1 MFHGE
6 TLDSI
11 ANGISWVVLI
21 IAPIIGITVFWLV
34 HILPEKIAH
43 KKMHPQTKAIQCLC
57 LLSLCFGGLLWPIA
71 WLWAYTKPV
80 LHKLAYGT
88 DVDES
93 LGRPRHGKTRRDRTR
108 TTPRPRRGTSSASH
122 REGKRNGNHP
132 PAHLLGHRLVHF
144 LQEEV
149 AALEHHQPGIVVT
162 IPIIAL
168 TMLILFMNIVAPSSH
183 DVLAQNYVIPIVPR
197 VTGQVTEV
205 PIEPNR
211 PIKKGDVLFKID
223 PVPFEAAEKAAEAT
237 LRGAKDQLNN
247 AVNKKAALTP
257 RIDLAK
263 KRVEQFAAL
272 ATTGAGKRAD
282 LEQAQSDLGNLE
294 SEFLAA
300 DATES
305 QARAQIS
312 KSEADLINAKFD
324 LDGTTHL
331 APANGRVANLALR
344 PGVRAMQFAAF
355 PVMSFIEED
364 DPWIL
369 AFFRQNELRYVEPG
383 NEAEIYMSTYPGRI
397 IKCTV
402 DSILWATAQGQMP
415 ISGSLPNTQPISGPE
430 HRIAVRLLL
439 AGKDRDTFLA
449 AGAEGGGAIYTEHGK
464 MIQIVRRVFVRVS
477 AKMDWFVW
485 KLH

>member
-1 MFHGE
+1 ME
-6 TLDSI
+6 LI
-11 ANGISWVVLI
+11 LLGIY
-21 IAPIIGITVFWLV
+21 AF
-34 HILPEKIAH
+34 
-43 KKMHPQTKAIQCLC
+43 C
-57 LLSLCFGGLLWPIA
+57 A
-71 WLWAYTKPV
+71 WLIFFKFKWLPWNI
-80 LHKLAYGT
+80 
-88 DVDES
+88 
-93 LGRPRHGKTRRDRTR
+93 
-108 TTPRPRRGTSSASH
+108 TSQ
-122 REGKRNGNHP
+122 
-132 PAHLLGHRLVHF
+132 V
-144 LQEEV
+144 
-149 AALEHHQPGIVVT
+149 ITVT

-168 TMLILFMNIVAPSSH
+168 TILILFMNIVAPSSS
-183 DVLAQNYVIPIVPR
+183 DVRAMNYVIPIVPR

-211 PIKKGDVLFKID
+211 PIKKDDVLFKID
-223 PVPFEAAEKAAEAT
+223 PVPFEAAVKAAEAT
-237 LRGAKDQLNN
+237 LRGLGDQLNN
-247 AVNKKAALTP
+247 AANKKAALTP

-305 QARAQIS
+305 QARAQIV
-312 KSEADLINAKFD
+312 KAEADLRSAKYD

-344 PGVRAMQFAAF
+344 PGVRATQFATMS
-355 PVMSFIEED
+355 VMSFIDED
-364 DPWIL
+364 DPWLL

-383 NEAEIYMSTYPGRI
+383 NEAEVFLETYPGRI
-397 IKCTV
+397 IKCKV

-415 ISGSLPNTQPISGPE
+415 ISGNLPNTQPIAAPE
-430 HRIAVRLLL
+430 QRIAVRLLVEPR
-439 AGKDRDTFLA
+439 DRELFLA
-449 AGAEGGGAIYTEHGK
+449 AGARGAGAIYTEHGK
-464 MIQIVRRVFVRVS
+464 MIHIIRKVFVRVS